1 MLMVGP
7 ALCLMRS
14 DPIPGGTGLHSTSCS
29 WKPLYAGGVGK
40 VTFTVL
46 GLEPGEHTLTF
57 VLKTQHGY
65 KETIGEVVEKKLRVV
80 VHT

>member
-7 ALCLMRS
+7 ALCLMQS
-14 DPIPGGTGLHSTSCS
+14 HPIPGGTGLHSTSCS
-29 WKPLYAGGVGK
+29 WKPLFAGGVGK

-46 GLEPGEHTLTF
+46 GLEVGEHTLTF
-57 VLKTQHGY
+57 VLKTKHGQ
-65 KETIGEVVEKKLRVV
+65 KDVVEKKLRVV